1 MLPKT
6 LAAALAAAVALAVAP
21 AARAD
26 LSLIDTTEDIGPGI
40 TLKHDKFLGSSGWY
54 DEQVLTVDLSN
65 SAVKSDLLTAPHVAQ
80 GEALS
85 SQAARAGATAGVNG
99 DFFDIDSTQASLG
112 GELQAGKLIK
122 SADYSGWA
130 HVGVSKTGI
139 GQLVDMA
146 LQATANL
153 NGADKP
159 VVTLNAPSSGG
170 VPAGSIVAY
179 TSAWGSATRARSFA
193 GATNVAEVL
202 VQDGKVVQVNSSAG
216 SGAIPDGA
224 FYLVGRDAG
233 ADAIKGLA
241 PGDPVTLTYGLK
253 DDAAKQ
259 MQWAIGTNKPL
270 IQNGTIVNQGD
281 TSVAPRTAI
290 GFKDGGKTMFL
301 LINDGRQTQVT
312 GTPLAQTAQML
323 LDLGADT
330 GLNLD
335 GGGST

>member
-1 MLPKT
+1 MLESRPRT
-6 LAAALAAAVALAVAP
+6 LLRAFIATAALALAAPSLAG
-21 AARAD
+21 AAD
-26 LSLIDTTEDIGPGI
+26 QLSLIDTTEPVGPGI
-40 TLKHDKFLGSSGWY
+40 TLEHDKFLDLSGWY

-159 VVTLNAPSSGG
+159 VVTLNAASSGG

-202 VQDGKVVQVNSSAG
+202 VQDGKVVQVNSSA
-216 SGAIPDGA
+216 
-224 FYLVGRDAG
+224 
-233 ADAIKGLA
+233 
-241 PGDPVTLTYGLK
+241 
-253 DDAAKQ
+253 
-259 MQWAIGTNKPL
+259 
-270 IQNGTIVNQGD
+270 
-281 TSVAPRTAI
+281 
-290 GFKDGGKTMFL
+290 
-301 LINDGRQTQVT
+301 
-312 GTPLAQTAQML
+312 
-323 LDLGADT
+323 
-330 GLNLD
+330 
-335 GGGST
+335 